1 MTTIAFTG
9 MAGSGKTEAV
19 KIAENK
25 GIRIVRMGDIIWD
38 EVTKRGLK
46 INDENVAYIATKM
59 RETQGKDFWAQQ
71 TLKKIQDF
79 PLIIDGVRSYEEVMT
94 FKKKLTDF
102 ILVAI
107 HASPKVRHQ
116 RILGRR
122 RQDDAININQVKK
135 RDIRELTWGIG
146 NVIAMADKMFIN
158 EGSLEDLHIF
168 VENLLERN
176 KANF

>member
-9 MAGSGKTEAV
+9 MPGSGKTEAV

-25 GIRIVRMGDIIWD
+25 GIRIIRMGEIVWD
-38 EVTKRGLK
+38 EVTKQGLEV
-46 INDENVAYIATKM
+46 NEENVAYIATKM
-59 RETQGKDFWAQQ
+59 RETKGKDFWAQQ
-71 TLKKIQDF
+71 TLKKIQDDS
-79 PLIIDGVRSYEEVMT
+79 LIIDGVRSYEEVMT
-94 FKKKLTDF
+94 FKKKLENF

-107 HASPKVRHQ
+107 HSAPQIRYL

-122 RQDDAININQVKK
+122 RRDDAINLTQVKK

-146 NVIAMADKMFIN
+146 GVISMADKMFIN

-168 VENLLERN
+168 VENLIEKN
-176 KANF
+176 KI